1 MLFMPNNVQIKLLLK
16 ACVFDLG
23 DVGVSFVFFKLPLQ
37 TKNDKNKDV
46 KDCVCSNISCTQ

>member
-1 MLFMPNNVQIKLLLK
+1 MPNNVKIKLLLR

-23 DVGVSFVFFKLPLQ
+23 DVGVSLFKNLPLQ

-46 KDCVCSNISCTQ
+46 KDCVCSNISCTH